1 MLNKIEGL
9 LRELFTCLQSAK
21 MYGTDHILFQKALDK
36 AYLVFQDA
44 LSSRDE
50 IVIGIVG
57 EELAFEK
64 EVLFDLSKLLNP
76 TIIYLKERNIERLSF
91 YRGLSRDELEKFVVF
106 ISGKKEDLTVDPQAQ
121 LSLLNIRNI
130 NVGKLKTSED
140 NLTQQAQESIKKL
153 SLYDDSAKNVS
164 AALEN
169 ALNSEK
175 IDHLTLKSS
184 INNIVES
191 LSGKNNDILK
201 LATLKRYS
209 LETYTHMLNVSII
222 AMHFSSRLGFDKEDV
237 LDIGIAA
244 LFHDIGKL
252 YISRKVL
259 NKKDK
264 LGEQEFNQIRSHTLL
279 GAEMMLKYVDSLGV
293 LPVVVSFE
301 HHLKYDLTGYPK
313 LPYVLKPHIVSLIV
327 SICDVY
333 DALSQR
339 RGYKQDY
346 SPDIVYSIMNKDKGS
361 AFEPGL
367 LDRFFRIIGVW
378 PPGAIVSLDNGM
390 IAVVRDE
397 NESDILR
404 PKIEI
409 IHPRQ
414 NRESIDLLK
423 RQDLKIQRYLNP
435 WKEGR
440 EFLSLVNNIPA

>member
-1 MLNKIEGL
+1 MLDKIEGL

-21 MYGTDHILFQKALDK
+21 MYGTDHALFQKELDK
-36 AYLVFQDA
+36 GYLVFQDA
-44 LSSRDE
+44 LSARDE
-50 IVIGIVG
+50 IIIGIVG

-64 EVLFDLSKLLNP
+64 EVLFDLSKMLNP
-76 TIIYLKERNIERLSF
+76 TIIYLKERSIERLSF

-106 ISGKKEDLTVDPQAQ
+106 ISGKKEESGVDPQTQ
-121 LSLLNIRNI
+121 LSLLGIRNI
-130 NVGKLKTSED
+130 SVGKLKTTDE
-140 NLTQQAQESIKKL
+140 TIAQAAQESIKKL

-164 AALEN
+164 AALDN
-169 ALNSEK
+169 ALNLEK
-175 IDHLTLKSS
+175 IDHLSLKSS
-184 INNIVES
+184 INNIVEN

-222 AMHFSSRLGFDKEDV
+222 AMHFSSRLGFDKEEV
-237 LDIGIAA
+237 LNIGIAA

-264 LGEQEFNQIRSHTLL
+264 LGEQEFDQIRSHTLL
-279 GAEMMLKYVDSLGV
+279 GAEMMLKYIDSLGI
-293 LPVVVSFE
+293 LPVVVTFE

-313 LPYVLKPHIVSLIV
+313 LPYVRKPHIVSSIV

-361 AFEPGL
+361 AFEPNL

-378 PPGAIVSLDNGM
+378 PIGAIVSLDNGM
-390 IAVVRDE
+390 VAVVRDE

-404 PKIEI
+404 PKVEI
-409 IHPRQ
+409 IYPRE
-414 NRESIDLLK
+414 NREAVDLLK
-423 RQDLKIQRYLNP
+423 RQELKVQRYLDP
-435 WKEGR
+435 WKEGK
-440 EFLSLVNNIPA
+440 EFLPLANNQA

>member
-264 LGEQEFNQIRSHTLL
+264 LAEQEFNQIRSHTLL
-279 GAEMMLKYVDSLGV
+279 GAEMMLNYVDSLGV